1 MAVADHEKRREQ
13 DAFWDISKL
22 VPQKRAALSR
32 FSQGASPIP
41 VEAPPPFG
49 ADTSAVRDADR
60 ALTIPRSEV
69 QGGEVRSYRPEGNPL
84 LLRVTVHR
92 APRGYSFFE
101 QFRKDAH
108 RFFSEKGEAA
118 EYTPFFSFTPQY
130 SQLSAAQ
137 RAYYFYLRAEIRS
150 GRYPKADKGYFFL
163 LVYEIIHLF
172 DLIPPCEGA
181 ALLADIWGKY
191 RESISGLDRYMITWL
206 ADYCLYHAIP
216 CPGNLTVG
224 CLSAISQSDEIEFY
238 FGNAAEATEE
248 GILRFLALS
257 SDYRFEA
264 SRAVTEENKPLFV
277 KHITGGMARLLPVL
291 FAEGLLSHGER
302 ADTFRRRAFSGS
314 LCSHNLRADLEV
326 E

>member
-1 MAVADHEKRREQ
+1 MADHEKRRVQ

-22 VPQKRAALSR
+22 VPQKRASLSR

-41 VEAPPPFG
+41 VEVPALHKNTPVASPSPE
-49 ADTSAVRDADR
+49 R
-60 ALTIPRSEV
+60 ALTIPRSEE
-69 QGGEVRSYRPEGNPL
+69 QGVEVESYCPEGNPL

-108 RFFSEKGEAA
+108 RFFEETAESA

-130 SQLSAAQ
+130 SQLSPTQ
-137 RAYYFYLRAEIRS
+137 RTYYFYLRTEIRH

-163 LVYEIIHLF
+163 LVYEIIHLY
-172 DLIPPCEGA
+172 DLIPPREGA
-181 ALLADIWGKY
+181 AMLADIWGVY
-191 RESISGLDRYMITWL
+191 RESVSGLDRYMITWL

-216 CPGNLTVG
+216 CPANLTAG

-238 FGNAAEATEE
+238 FGNAAEATED

-257 SDYRFEA
+257 S
-264 SRAVTEENKPLFV
+264 VT
-277 KHITGGMARLLPVL
+277 ARL
-291 FAEGLLSHGER
+291 ASKR
-302 ADTFRRRAFSGS
+302 
-314 LCSHNLRADLEV
+314 
-326 E
+326 